1 MLWLSTQISAKNAA
15 TSSRTTPHRKKIQP
29 PQHYSQIFVMS
40 LLDPVSQPKC
50 QIKKAFMKVTDHS
63 IEKIFL
69 LDNSTTR
76 TVASG
81 RELELPASLVIS
93 HQSSGYERW
102 PVTTSTTE
110 QMSAR
115 TESRL
120 SRKLPRGLWDAG
132 CETALAESSNSSEVM
147 WGDFQLYHTGKGELI
162 ITLLDNSPLE
172 PCQCLGRGT
181 AVILMDPPCCLDIAN
196 LLWAEIKSK

>member
-1 MLWLSTQISAKNAA
+1 MQQPLAEPVQAG
-15 TSSRTTPHRKKIQP
+15 KKIQP
-29 PQHYSQIFVMS
+29 PQHNSQILVMS

-50 QIKKAFMKVTDHS
+50 QIKKVFMKVTDHFTES
-63 IEKIFL
+63 TFL

-120 SRKLPRGLWDAG
+120 SQKLPH
-132 CETALAESSNSSEVM
+132 EVFEM
-147 WGDFQLYHTGKGELI
+147 LGVR
-162 ITLLDNSPLE
+162 LLL
-172 PCQCLGRGT
+172 QKVQTQVR
-181 AVILMDPPCCLDIAN
+181 
-196 LLWAEIKSK
+196 

>member
-1 MLWLSTQISAKNAA
+1 
-15 TSSRTTPHRKKIQP
+15 
-29 PQHYSQIFVMS
+29 MS

-69 LDNSTTR
+69 LDNSATR

-81 RELELPASLVIS
+81 RELELPASLVTS

-102 PVTTSTTE
+102 PVTTSTE

-132 CETALAESSNSSEVM
+132 CEIALAESSNSSEVM

-162 ITLLDNSPLE
+162 ITLLDYSPLE

-181 AVILMDPPCCLDIAN
+181 AVISHALWIPHVAWI
-196 LLWAEIKSK
+196 LLIYYEQKLKVSKEVLHRCIYCFPVFYHKIFT